1 MTGIWPGLTQ
11 CTVNLGFDIDAQS
24 NWIGRDPAFR
34 NRPVMMT
41 AADYGPKVGVPRI
54 LNLMDEYGLKASFF
68 IPGFTAEQYP
78 DLVKEILARGHE
90 VAGHGY
96 MHLRP
101 AELTLE
107 EEIEDLDRG
116 LEASGKGRR
125 AKDHRLPGPGRRG

>member
-78 DLVKEILARGHE
+78 DLVKEILARGPR
-90 VAGHGY
+90 GC
-96 MHLRP
+96 RP
-101 AELTLE
+101 RLHAPAA
-107 EEIEDLDRG
+107 RG
-116 LEASGKGRR
+116 THPGKRR
-125 AKDHRLPGPGRRG
+125 

>member
-78 DLVKEILARGHE
+78 DLVKDILASS
-90 VAGHGY
+90 
-96 MHLRP
+96 P
-101 AELTLE
+101 W
-107 EEIEDLDRG
+107 
-116 LEASGKGRR
+116 KRR
-125 AKDHRLPGPGRRG
+125 

>member
-24 NWIGRDPAFR
+24 NWIGRDPALR
-34 NRPVMMT
+34 DRPVMMT

-96 MHLRP
+96 MHRRP

-107 EEIEDLDRG
+107 GRDRRPG
-116 LEASGKGRR
+116 PGPRGPGKGRR
-125 AKDHRLPGPGRRG
+125 AKDHRIPGPGR